1 MKPFLLLL
9 LTELANSEAIP
20 TTQLIGTGTLP
31 SVPYFLHHC
40 CADLLQVGKETISLT
55 NQKKK
60 NRRKKNTRD
69 TCNETVMREYSHVF
83 CNVFVTAKHDAQQYS
98 QRTKPEQQ
106 HRYCKKNRVNEA
118 NIQHKTTTTITAA
131 VAAAATQAKKD
142 VFLDLFLSHKR

>member
-20 TTQLIGTGTLP
+20 TTQLIGIGTLP

-60 NRRKKNTRD
+60 NRRKKNTRGP
-69 TCNETVMREYSHVF
+69 CNETVMRGYSHVF
-83 CNVFVTAKHDAQQYS
+83 VTANHDAQQNS

-106 HRYCKKNRVNEA
+106 HRYCKKNRVNED
-118 NIQHKTTTTITAA
+118 NIQT
-131 VAAAATQAKKD
+131 
-142 VFLDLFLSHKR
+142 